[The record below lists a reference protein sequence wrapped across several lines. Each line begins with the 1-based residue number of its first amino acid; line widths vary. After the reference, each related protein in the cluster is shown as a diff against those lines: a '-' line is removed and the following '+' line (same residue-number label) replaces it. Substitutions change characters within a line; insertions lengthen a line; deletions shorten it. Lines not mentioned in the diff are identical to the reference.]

1 MAGDEAERG
10 IELLTRT
17 LGPWHLGTVDARQK
31 LRFWLLEEGD
41 HAGAVRLARTE
52 VDDRTAALG
61 ADHPDTLAA
70 RWEMISIASRTPDW
84 PTVIAETRRL
94 ADDRARVL
102 GPYHR
107 DTLSTRHFVGY
118 YLRDSGATAEA
129 VQVFTDILADL
140 KALERPAEQEVRGAW
155 VGLAYALERHGD
167 VEGALCYVEKELAA
181 ERVTFYPQDENIG
194 QHHLTML
201 LEWRDRL
208 RGRRAVRQ
216 GPASRGPAG
225 GVVAQGEVGER
236 PGYPTGEGTT
246 AAGH

>member
-1 MAGDEAERG
+1 MGMRSWVRRRRVLRAFRPWTRPRSMAGDKAERG

-17 LGPWHLGTVDARQK
+17 LGPWHPGTVEARRK
-31 LRFWLLEEGD
+31 LRFWLQEEGD
-41 HAGAVRLARTE
+41 RAAAIRLARTE
-52 VDDRTAALG
+52 VADRTAALG

-70 RWEMISIASRTPDW
+70 RWEMISLASKTLDW
-84 PTVIAETRRL
+84 PMVIAETRRL

-102 GPYHR
+102 GPFHR

-129 VQVFTDILADL
+129 VQVFTDVLADL
-140 KALERPAEQEVRGAW
+140 EALERPPEKELRGAW

-167 VEGALCYVEKELAA
+167 VERALRYVEKELAA
-181 ERVTFYPQDENIG
+181 ERVTVYPEDENIG

-208 RGRRAVRQ
+208 RGKRAAR
-216 GPASRGPAG
+216 
-225 GVVAQGEVGER
+225 
-236 PGYPTGEGTT
+236 
-246 AAGH
+246 

>member
-1 MAGDEAERG
+1 MGVTSWLRCRRVLRKFRPWTRPRSLAGDGAERS
-10 IELLTRT
+10 IEFLTRT
-17 LGPWHLGTVDARQK
+17 LGPWHPGTVEARKK
-31 LRFWLLEEGD
+31 LRFWLLKEGD
-41 HAGAVRLARTE
+41 RATAIRLARTE
-52 VDDRTAALG
+52 VDDRTVALG

-70 RWEMISIASRTPDW
+70 RWEMISIASKTLDW

-140 KALERPAEQEVRGAW
+140 EALERPSEKELRGAW

-167 VEGALCYVEKELAA
+167 VERALCYVEKELAA
-181 ERVTFYPQDENIG
+181 ERVTVYPQDENIG
-194 QHHLTML
+194 QHHLKML

-208 RGRRAVRQ
+208 RGRRAAR
-216 GPASRGPAG
+216 
-225 GVVAQGEVGER
+225 
-236 PGYPTGEGTT
+236 
-246 AAGH
+246 